1 MKITMPYAI
10 TAADTESRIIAGR
23 IVSWNAE
30 GSTSAGRTMFKEDSI
45 TMAKNIKLVLQH
57 DVTRPLGKMVS
68 FEADAEGITA
78 EFKIAKTTAGNDAL
92 EEAATGLRS
101 DFSVGVDVAEWD
113 NEDGVMAI
121 SASNLIEVSLVT
133 DGAIPGAEVAKVAAV
148 DTEDSKASTDV
159 EDATP
164 QPTTEG
170 EQVSDTTVPEVAP
183 AAETVEA
190 ARVEV
195 KAATAPYI
203 STTVRNPI
211 VDKASYLEHSV
222 RAKLGNEESRMYVA
236 AAADVTDN
244 AGLVPTRQLT
254 EVINGISNAD
264 RPFIDSISRGT
275 LPDAGMTFEIPK
287 ITVAPTVA
295 VASEGGTPS
304 ETDQNAAFVTVNV
317 QKFIGQQTF
326 SLELLDRSSPAFFA
340 ELVRQMEFAYA
351 KATDNAVAT
360 AMVNGGTDGGNRAA
374 LTTGALV
381 ADFVSDAAVSI
392 YKNTLGFAQNIVV
405 SPEQWG
411 ALMGLVDG
419 SNRPIFQQT
428 INPQNAGGTLTA
440 TAVRGNLLGLNLRVS
455 RALTDGSGVGDNTLI
470 VINPDAYTWYES
482 PRLSLQTNLISTGQV
497 QVGYYGYGATATKL
511 GAGAYRFMVA

>member
-1 MKITMPYAI
+1 MKITMPVAI
-10 TAADTESRIIAGR
+10 TAADAESRIIAGR

-30 GSTSAGRTMFKEDSI
+30 GNTSAGRTMFKPDSI
-45 TMAKNIKLVLQH
+45 TMAKNTKLVLQH
-57 DVTRPLGKMVS
+57 DTTRPLGKLMAW
-68 FEADAEGITA
+68 EADATGITA

-101 DFSVGVDVAEWD
+101 DFSVGVDVQAWD
-113 NEDGVMAI
+113 NQDGVMAI
-121 SASNLIEVSLVT
+121 SASDLVEVSLVT
-133 DGAIPGAEVAKVAAV
+133 DGAIPGAEVAKVAAEV
-148 DTEDSKASTDV
+148 TQVSETTQEETQS
-159 EDATP
+159 
-164 QPTTEG
+164 TTEG

-190 ARVEV
+190 AKVEV

-222 RAKLGNEESRMYVA
+222 RAKLGSEESRMYVA

-264 RPFIDSISRGT
+264 RPSIDSISTGV

-295 VASEGGTPS
+295 IAAEGGTPS
-304 ETDQNAAFVTVNV
+304 ETDQNAAFVSVDV
-317 QKFIGQQTF
+317 KKFIGQQTF

-340 ELVRQMEFAYA
+340 ELVRQMEYAYA
-351 KATDNAVAT
+351 KATDKAVSDALI
-360 AMVNGGTDGGNRAA
+360 AGGTDGGNRTVSAA
-374 LTTGALV
+374 NI

-392 YKNTLGFAQNIVV
+392 YKGTLGFAENIIV

-411 ALMGLVDG
+411 NLMGLVDG
-419 SNRPIFQQT
+419 SNRPVFQQT

-440 TAVRGNLLGLNLRVS
+440 TAVRGNLLGLNLRVD
-455 RALTDGSGVGDNTLI
+455 RQLTTGSGVGDNTMLI
-470 VINPDAYTWYES
+470 VNPGSYTWYES

-497 QVGYYGYGATATKL
+497 QVGYYGYGAVATKL
-511 GAGAYRFMVA
+511 AAGSYRWMVA

>member
-1 MKITMPYAI
+1 MPVAI
-10 TAADTESRIIAGR
+10 TAADAESRIIAGR

-30 GSTSAGRTMFKEDSI
+30 GNTSAGRTMFKPDSI
-45 TMAKNIKLVLQH
+45 TMSKNTKLVLQH
-57 DVTRPLGKMVS
+57 DTTRPLGKLVS
-68 FEADAEGITA
+68 FEQDEEGITA

-101 DFSVGVDVAEWD
+101 DFSVGVDVESWD
-113 NEDGVMAI
+113 NSNGVMAI

-148 DTEDSKASTDV
+148 ENEVSETAQKETQS
-159 EDATP
+159 
-164 QPTTEG
+164 TTEG

-190 ARVEV
+190 AKVEV

-222 RAKLGNEESRMYVA
+222 RASLGNDQSKMYVA
-236 AAADVTDN
+236 AAADTTDN

-264 RPFIDSISRGT
+264 RPFIDSITRGA

-295 VASEGGTPS
+295 DTDEAGTPS
-304 ETDQNAAFVTVNV
+304 NTDMNSAFVSVNV
-317 QKFIGQQTF
+317 NKYMGQQVF
-326 SLELLDRSSPAFFA
+326 SLEILDRSSPAFFA

-351 KATDNAVAT
+351 KATDTAVGT
-360 AMVNGGTDGGNRAA
+360 ALITGGTDGGNRAA

-392 YKNTLGFAQNIVV
+392 YKGTLGFAQNIVV

-411 ALMGLVDG
+411 ALMGLVDS

-440 TAVRGNLLGLNLRVS
+440 TAIRGNLLGLNLRVS
-455 RALTDGSGVGDNTLI
+455 TALTDGSGVGDNTLI
-470 VINPDAYTWYES
+470 VVNPEAYTWFES
-482 PRLSLQTNLISTGQV
+482 SRLSLQTNVISSGQV
-497 QVGYYGYGATATKL
+497 QVGYYGYGAIATKL
-511 GAGAYRFMVA
+511 GAGAYRYMVA

>member
-1 MKITMPYAI
+1 MKITMPVAI
-10 TAADTESRIIAGR
+10 TAADSESRIIAGR

-30 GSTSAGRTMFKEDSI
+30 GNTSAGRTMFEKDSI
-45 TMAKNIKLVLQH
+45 KMAKNIKLVLQH
-57 DVTRPLGKMVS
+57 DTTRPLGKLMS
-68 FEADAEGITA
+68 YEEDATGITA

-101 DFSVGVDVAEWD
+101 DFSVGVDVEEWD
-113 NEDGVMAI
+113 NKDGVMAI

-148 DTEDSKASTDV
+148 ENEVSEPTQEEIPS
-159 EDATP
+159 
-164 QPTTEG
+164 TTEG
-170 EQVSDTTVPEVAP
+170 EQVSNTVPEVAP

-190 ARVEV
+190 AKVEV

-222 RAKLGNEESRMYVA
+222 RASLGNDESKMYVA
-236 AAADVTDN
+236 AAADTTDN
-244 AGLVPTRQLT
+244 SGMIPTRQLT

-351 KATDNAVAT
+351 KATDAAVGT
-360 AMVNGGTDGGNRAA
+360 ALIAGGTDGGNRAA

-381 ADFVSDAAVSI
+381 SDFVSDAAVSI
-392 YKNTLGFAQNIVV
+392 YKGTLGFAENIVV

-411 ALMGLVDG
+411 ALMGLVDS

-455 RALTDGSGVGDNTLI
+455 RALTDTAGLGDNTLI
-470 VINPDAYTWYES
+470 VVNPDAYTWYES

-497 QVGYYGYGATATKL
+497 QVGYYGYGAIATKL
-511 GAGAYRFMVA
+511 GAGAYRYMVS